1 MGTWEEDMLG
11 GHWRRMGSRMQE
23 KGGENMGERRCLAG
37 PTGVGATKWPQCP
50 AFPAMGGFAETTA
63 EQ

>member
-23 KGGENMGERRCLAG
+23 KGGED
-37 PTGVGATKWPQCP
+37 K
-50 AFPAMGGFAETTA
+50 GGGHGRKTVSGRAHGCGGNSVAIVSSFSCCGRLC
-63 EQ
+63 

>member
-23 KGGENMGERRCLAG
+23 KGGED
-37 PTGVGATKWPQCP
+37 K
-50 AFPAMGGFAETTA
+50 GGGHGRKTVSGRAHGCGGN
-63 EQ
+63 